1 MKTKIKLLISVF
13 VVCLSLIL
21 VACGQ
26 TAKPDQKQPDKQ
38 EQNNLDN
45 NKNKDSKKYTVN
57 FYDGNTLLNSK
68 TVNENNTVSPITP
81 SEKEDYA
88 FMGWYTDPAIT
99 NKFNY
104 DTKITSDMNLYASYM
119 DLKEMFTK
127 ARAATIDNGKFKYDY
142 KLDFQIL
149 KKIIG
154 LNTHPSAYY
163 RGTVFYNKDGSVTY
177 YKDEKIGGFLKLDR
191 HHYDVLKAGE
201 TELQKFN
208 YQYNGTLQ
216 PIGKVEK
223 PGADGDFVE
232 KTVLDYTDKPYDY
245 SVFAKSLFKSD
256 DDKIDKVIKIGTNK
270 YKVTFKKSVVEKAKE
285 FLEKS
290 GMKAIKKQLEKE
302 GVNTDIFKNVTAYI
316 TTNSSNTQIQELHY
330 EFDLSLNFKN
340 EATTEEESNG
350 GEKTQGI
357 KLKGKVDF
365 KVKYQM
371 TFDNSFDGKINI
383 PEKVKS
389 QLG

>member
-1 MKTKIKLLISVF
+1 MKTKIKLLISILI
-13 VVCLSLIL
+13 VCLSFIL
-21 VACGQ
+21 AACGQ
-26 TAKPDQKQPDKQ
+26 TKNPEQKQPDNR
-38 EQNNLDN
+38 EQIKPDN
-45 NKNKDSKKYTVN
+45 NNKIQKKYTVN
-57 FYDGNTLLNSK
+57 FYDGTELLTSK
-68 TVNENNTVSPITP
+68 TINENETVPITNAN
-81 SEKEDYA
+81 EKENYA
-88 FMGWYTDPAIT
+88 FMGWYTDSAMT

-104 DTKITSDMNLYASYM
+104 DTKITSNMDLYASYM

-149 KKIIG
+149 KKFYG

-163 RGTVFYNKDGSVTY
+163 RGTVYYNKDGSVTY
-177 YKDEKIGGFLKLDR
+177 CKDEKVGGGLKLDR
-191 HHYDVLKAGE
+191 HHYDVLKKDD

-208 YQYNGTLQ
+208 YKYKGSLQ
-216 PIGKVEK
+216 PIGKIEK
-223 PGADGDFVE
+223 PGEDGDFVE

-290 GMKAIKKQLEKE
+290 GMKVIKKQLEKE

-316 TTNSSNTQIQELHY
+316 TTNSFNTQIQELHY

-340 EATTEEESNG
+340 EATVDEESNG
-350 GEKTQGI
+350 GEKTRAI
-357 KLKGKVDF
+357 KLKGKIDF

-371 TFDNSFDGKINI
+371 TFDNSFDGTINI
-383 PEKVKS
+383 PGKVKS
-389 QLG
+389 QLD